1 MTNTFTRY
9 ALIAA
14 LTALTAAPAVA
25 VADDDDDDDDLVKM
39 RAIASAMKLI
49 TLEDAQA
56 KALVAK
62 PGTIVD
68 SDLER
73 RFMGKEYDYEFEI
86 IDGEGNEWEVDINAR
101 DGTVRSV
108 RKEWF
113 D

>member
-1 MTNTFTRY
+1 MTTTLTFTRC

-14 LTALTAAPAVA
+14 LTMLTSAPAVA
-25 VADDDDDDDDLVKM
+25 DGNDLVKM
-39 RAIASAMKLI
+39 RAIASAAKLI

-56 KALVAK
+56 KALAAK

-68 SDLER
+68 ADLER
-73 RFMGKEYDYEFEI
+73 RFMGKAYDYEFEI
-86 IDGEGNEWEVDINAR
+86 IDGEGNEWEVNINAR
-101 DGTVRSV
+101 DGSVRSV

>member
-1 MTNTFTRY
+1 MTKPFTRC

-14 LTALTAAPAVA
+14 LTALTAVPAF
-25 VADDDDDDDDLVKM
+25 ADGDDLVKM
-39 RAIASAMKLI
+39 RAIASAAKLI

-56 KALVAK
+56 KALAAK
-62 PGTIVD
+62 PGTVVD

-73 RFMGKEYDYEFEI
+73 RFMGKAYDYEFEI

-101 DGTVRSV
+101 DGSVRSV

>member
-1 MTNTFTRY
+1 MTHPFIRC

-14 LTALTAAPAVA
+14 LSACTLSPAF
-25 VADDDDDDDDLVKM
+25 ADDDDLPKM
-39 RAIASAMKLI
+39 RAIAAGAKLI
-49 TLEDAQA
+49 SLEDAQA

-73 RFMGKEYDYEFEI
+73 RFMGNEYDYEFEI
-86 IDGEGNEWEVDINAR
+86 IDAEGKEWEVDINAR
-101 DGTVRSV
+101 DGSVRSV